1 MADQAHKELRGLT
14 PFLCPFTLVHSCP
27 FHPLRSAPPVIRS
40 RPMAGA
46 VSIQYN
52 NNKKNGKGAVRSKRA
67 KKRQQQQRSASRQE
81 HRAGL
86 TVVSVYHRHFYFLL
100 DLSFFLSF
108 CFFFNNSF
116 VFFSTIFVPDRP
128 LHPCLASPLS
138 PSTLA
143 NPFSPSFSYP
153 IAFSEPSHS
162 PYICF
167 SSQLDLFLTT
177 PIIAASNFPY

>member
-14 PFLCPFTLVHSCP
+14 PFLYPFTLVHSCP

-52 NNKKNGKGAVRSKRA
+52 NNKKNGKGAVRSKKA

-86 TVVSVYHRHFYFLL
+86 TVVSVYHRHFFFLL

-108 CFFFNNSF
+108 SCFFFSC
-116 VFFSTIFVPDRP
+116 STIFVPDCP

-143 NPFSPSFSYP
+143 NPFSPSFSLPNCLLGTLAPTLYS
-153 IAFSEPSHS
+153 F
-162 PYICF
+162 
-167 SSQLDLFLTT
+167 FL
-177 PIIAASNFPY
+177 PA